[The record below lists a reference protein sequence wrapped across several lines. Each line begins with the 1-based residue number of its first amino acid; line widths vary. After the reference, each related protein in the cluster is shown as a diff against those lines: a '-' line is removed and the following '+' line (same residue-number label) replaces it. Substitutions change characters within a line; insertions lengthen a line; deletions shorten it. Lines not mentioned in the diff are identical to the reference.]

1 MPGSITDLRPR
12 RAIADMT
19 RARVWPTRG
28 PKHFLPNTFAEGRW
42 PMSAEKGLK
51 NWHAVIAGGSRP
63 TALAAVIHEDAVFHS
78 PVVHTPQAGSAI
90 VVAYL
95 AAAGQ
100 TLGNDSF
107 SYRREGVDGDT
118 AVHGFPPQP

>member
-63 TALAAVIHEDAVFHS
+63 AALAAVIHEDAVFHS
-78 PVVHTPQAGSAI
+78 PVVHTPQRSEE
-90 VVAYL
+90 
-95 AAAGQ
+95 
-100 TLGNDSF
+100 
-107 SYRREGVDGDT
+107 RRVGKECVRT
-118 AVHGFPPQP
+118 CRFRWSPYH